1 MQEASTFDNLI
12 VSHPGEDPDLSDIG
26 SKFAKLGRKGS
37 KCCDARRHSQFPH
50 TDKDDGEALQMQMPD
65 VSKLAESS
73 KAKSSSKSVSW
84 KTDLCSH
91 APCGALHTILDT
103 STSSD
108 DEGREV
114 SLSRNEVSRK
124 SVSCPCCG
132 TATMHGLSSDSVA
145 IAGVCDNR
153 KWAWNGET
161 PFCCHCAA
169 RKGLGRLSHFG
180 CDTCHVRRSKYYKK
194 SGWFNHECKHCHL
207 PRSQHKGHNTLTY
220 PPCPGPE
227 P

>member
-1 MQEASTFDNLI
+1 MREESTFDNLI
-12 VSHPGEDPDLSDIG
+12 VSHLGEDPDLSEIAAT
-26 SKFAKLGRKGS
+26 FAKLGRKGS
-37 KCCDARRHSQFPH
+37 KCCDAHRQFSH
-50 TDKDDGEALQMQMPD
+50 TDKDDSEAMQMQMNCLHD
-65 VSKLAESS
+65 VSKLAVSS

-103 STSSD
+103 STRSE
-108 DEGREV
+108 DELR
-114 SLSRNEVSRK
+114 EVSRK
-124 SVSCPCCG
+124 SPSNSCPCCG

-180 CDTCHVRRSKYYKK
+180 CDTCRVRRSKYYKK